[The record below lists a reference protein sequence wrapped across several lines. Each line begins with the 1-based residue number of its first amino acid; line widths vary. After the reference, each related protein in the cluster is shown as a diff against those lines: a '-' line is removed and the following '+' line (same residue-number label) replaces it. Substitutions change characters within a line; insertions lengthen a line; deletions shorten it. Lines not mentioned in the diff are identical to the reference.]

1 MILRCIQES
10 LMLKTLIKKEITAAI
25 FDLRFVIATL
35 LCIVLIPLGMYVGRK
50 DYEHRLAAYQ
60 IKHQEYRQR
69 HGKGVEPYTEAQAFR
84 PPSVMSIFASGVDPF
99 MPDKFTTAR
108 SGLFRT
114 TKESIIDNPSSLLF
128 GKVDFIFSV
137 VFIVSLAA
145 LIFTFNSFSGERE
158 RGTLRLIIANS
169 VPRSRI
175 LLAKVVGNYVALSIP
190 FIISILVALLILDA
204 SPDVSIISS
213 SVWLSLLVIMGVTFL
228 FMLCMVSLGLC
239 ISAFTRNSMD
249 SIVLAFFVWAI
260 LAICIPKVSPMVAD
274 VLYPVEGANVF
285 DTNKRLVA
293 EDIDHELV
301 EEMEELREKCFEEF
315 GAPESDMNTSHPRTE
330 LGLKANAMYEQ
341 EFAPIAERYQKR
353 LAAALRRLEQD
364 YSRRTNVRSSIA
376 MNLSRISPV
385 SSYTYIVSEL
395 SGTGVTEPD
404 NFTQNAQRYQ
414 DQVKQAVYDK
424 IVVKRLRGGG
434 GRYEYPNGFDPGDAP
449 VPEMTYTYPNLAQ
462 ALQASRLDIV
472 LLGLFAVLFFA
483 LTFMMLNKYDVR

>member
-1 MILRCIQES
+1 
-10 LMLKTLIKKEITAAI
+10 MLKILIKKEITAAI
-25 FDLRFVIATL
+25 FDLRFVIAAL
-35 LCIVLIPLGMYVGRK
+35 LCIVLIPLEMYVSRK
-50 DYEHRLAAYQ
+50 DYEHRLSAYQ

-69 HGKGVEPYTEAQAFR
+69 HGKGVEPNTEAQAFR

-99 MPDKFTTAR
+99 MPDKITTAR

-128 GKVDFIFSV
+128 GKADFIFSV

-158 RGTLRLIIANS
+158 MGTLRLVIANS

-175 LLAKVVGNYVALSIP
+175 LLAKVTGNYVALSIP
-190 FIISILVALLILDA
+190 FIISIFVALLALDA

-213 SVWLSLLVIMGVTFL
+213 SVWTSLLVIMGVTFL

-249 SIVLAFFVWAI
+249 SIVLAFFVWAM

-293 EDIDHELV
+293 EDIDNELV
-301 EEMEELREKCFEEF
+301 GEREALRKKCFEEI
-315 GAPESDMNTSHPRTE
+315 GAPESDMYTSHPRTE
-330 LGLKANAMYEQ
+330 LGQKATAKYEQ
-341 EFAPIAERYQKR
+341 EFAPVAEQYQKR
-353 LAAALRRLEQD
+353 LAAAIRRLEQD
-364 YSRRTNVRSSIA
+364 YRRRMNVRSSIA

-395 SGTGVTEPD
+395 SGTGVTEPE
-404 NFTQNAQRYQ
+404 NFGRNAQRYQ
-414 DQVKQAVYDK
+414 DQVKQAIYDK
-424 IVVKRLRGGG
+424 IIVKRYGIGSE
-434 GRYEYPNGFDPGDAP
+434 RYEYPNEFDPREALI
-449 VPEMTYTYPNLAQ
+449 PEMTYTYPTLAQ
-462 ALQASRLDIV
+462 ALQAGRLDII
-472 LLGLFAVLFFA
+472 LLGLFTVLFFSLA
-483 LTFMMLNKYDVR
+483 FMKLNRYDVR

>member
-1 MILRCIQES
+1 
-10 LMLKTLIKKEITAAI
+10 MLKTLIKKEIAATI

-35 LCIVLIPLGMYVGRK
+35 LCVVLIPLGMYVSLK
-50 DYEHRLAAYQ
+50 DYEHRLSAYQ
-60 IKHQEYRQR
+60 IKHHEYRQR
-69 HGKGVEPYTEAQAFR
+69 HGKGVEPHTEAQAFR
-84 PPSVMSIFASGVDPF
+84 TPSIMSIFATGVDPF
-99 MPDKFTTAR
+99 MPDKVTTAR

-158 RGTLRLIIANS
+158 MGTLRLVIANS
-169 VPRSRI
+169 SRI
-175 LLAKVVGNYVALSIP
+175 LLAKIVGNYVALSIP

-213 SVWLSLLVIMGVTFL
+213 NVWPSFLVIMVVTFL

-285 DTNKRLVA
+285 DTNKRLIA
-293 EDIDHELV
+293 DDIDYELV
-301 EEMEELREKCFEEF
+301 DEREALRKKCFETF
-315 GAPESDMNTSHPRTE
+315 GAEEVEMDRSHQITE
-330 LGLKANAMYEQ
+330 AGKKASAEYEQ
-341 EFAPIAERYQKR
+341 KFAPIAERYQKR
-353 LAAALRRLEQD
+353 LAEALRRLEQD
-364 YSRRTNVRSSIA
+364 YRRRMNVRSSIA

-404 NFTQNAQRYQ
+404 NFGRNAQRYQ

-424 IVVKRLRGGG
+424 IIVKRLRGGE
-434 GRYEYPNGFDPGDAP
+434 RYEYPNEFDPGDALI
-449 VPEMTYTYPNLAQ
+449 PEMTYSYPTLAQ
-462 ALQASRLDIV
+462 ALQAGRLDIV
-472 LLGLFAVLFFA
+472 LLGLFAVLFFSLA
-483 LTFMMLNKYDVR
+483 FMKLNKYDVR

>member
-1 MILRCIQES
+1 
-10 LMLKTLIKKEITAAI
+10 MLKTLIKKEITTAI

-35 LCIVLIPLGMYVGRK
+35 LCVVLIPLGMYVSRK
-50 DYEHRLAAYQ
+50 DYERRLAGYQ
-60 IKHQEYRQR
+60 TKHQEYRQR
-69 HGKGVEPYTEAQAFR
+69 YGRGVEPHTEAQAFR

-99 MPDKFTTAR
+99 MPDKVTTAR
-108 SGLFRT
+108 SGLFRA
-114 TKESIIDNPSSLLF
+114 TKESIVDNPNSLLF

-158 RGTLRLIIANS
+158 RGTLCLIIANS

-175 LLAKVVGNYVALSIP
+175 LLAKVVGNYVALLIP

-204 SPDVSIISS
+204 LPGVSIISS
-213 SVWLSLLVIMGVTFL
+213 NVWPSFLVIMGVTFL

-260 LAICIPKVSPMVAD
+260 LVIGVPKASPMVAD
-274 VLYPVEGANVF
+274 VLYYVEGANVF
-285 DTNKRLVA
+285 DTNKKLIA
-293 EDIDHELV
+293 EDIDYELV
-301 EEMEELREKCFEEF
+301 EEREELRRKCFEKF
-315 GAPESDMNTSHPRTE
+315 GAKEVEMSRSHQITE
-330 LGLKANAMYEQ
+330 AGKKANAEYER

-353 LAAALRRLEQD
+353 LAAALRRIEQD
-364 YSRRTNVRSSIA
+364 YKQRTNVRSSIA

-385 SSYTYIVSEL
+385 SSYTYIISEL

-404 NFTQNAQRYQ
+404 NFTRNAQRYQ

-424 IVVKRLRGGG
+424 IIVKRRKGGAS
-434 GRYEYPNGFDPGDAP
+434 YEYPNGFDPGNALL
-449 VPEMTYTYPNLAQ
+449 PEMTYTYPTLTQ
-462 ALQASRLDIV
+462 ALQASRLDII
-472 LLGLFAVLFFA
+472 LLGLFNVLFCA
-483 LTFMMLNKYDVR
+483 LALMMLNKYDVR

>member
-1 MILRCIQES
+1 
-10 LMLKTLIKKEITAAI
+10 MLKTLIKKEITAAI
-25 FDLRFVIATL
+25 FDLRFVIAAL
-35 LCIVLIPLGMYVGRK
+35 LCVVLIPLGMHVSRK
-50 DYEHRLAAYQ
+50 DYEHRLSAYQ
-60 IKHQEYRQR
+60 VKHQEYRQR
-69 HGKGVEPYTEAQAFR
+69 HGKGVEPNTEAQAFR

-99 MPDKFTTAR
+99 MPDKITTVR

-137 VFIVSLAA
+137 VFIISLAA

-158 RGTLRLIIANS
+158 MGTLRLVIANS

-175 LLAKVVGNYVALSIP
+175 LLAKVVGNYIALSIP

-213 SVWLSLLVIMGVTFL
+213 SVWPSLLVIMGVTFL

-260 LAICIPKVSPMVAD
+260 IAITVPKVSPMVAG
-274 VLYPVEGANVF
+274 VLYPLEGANVF

-301 EEMEELREKCFEEF
+301 EEREALRKKCFEEL
-315 GAPESDMNTSHPRTE
+315 GAPESDMHTNLPWTE
-330 LGLKANAMYEQ
+330 LGRKANAKYEQ

-353 LAAALRRLEQD
+353 LAEALRRLEQD
-364 YSRRTNVRSSIA
+364 YRRRMNVRSSIA

-404 NFTQNAQRYQ
+404 NFGRNAQIYQ

-424 IVVKRLRGGG
+424 IIVKRDRGGEA
-434 GRYEYPNGFDPGDAP
+434 YEYPNEFDPREALI
-449 VPEMTYTYPNLAQ
+449 PEMTYTYPTLTD
-462 ALQASRLDIV
+462 ALQAGRLDII
-472 LLGLFAVLFFA
+472 LLGLFTVLFFSLA
-483 LTFMMLNKYDVR
+483 FMKLNRYDVR

>member
-1 MILRCIQES
+1 
-10 LMLKTLIKKEITAAI
+10 MLETLIKKEITAAL
-25 FDLRFVIATL
+25 FDLRFVIATF
-35 LCIVLIPLGMYVGRK
+35 LCLVLIPLGMYVGRK
-50 DYEHRLAAYQ
+50 EYEHRLTAYQ
-60 IKHQEYRQR
+60 IKHQEYRQH
-69 HGKGVEPYTEAQAFR
+69 HGKGVEPHTEAQAFR

-99 MPDKFTTAR
+99 MPDKITTVR

-114 TKESIIDNPSSLLF
+114 TKEFIIDNPSSLLF

-158 RGTLRLIIANS
+158 RGTLRLVIANS
-169 VPRSRI
+169 IPRSRI
-175 LLAKVVGNYVALSIP
+175 LMAKVVGNYIALLIP
-190 FIISILVALLILDA
+190 FIVSILVALLILDA
-204 SPDVSIISS
+204 SPDVSIMSS
-213 SVWLSLLVIMGVTFL
+213 SLWSSLLVIIGVTFL

-249 SIVLAFFVWAI
+249 SIVLAFFVWAL

-293 EDIDHELV
+293 EDIDHELI
-301 EEMEELREKCFEEF
+301 EEREALRKRCFEEL
-315 GAPESDMNTSHPRTE
+315 GAPESDMHTSHPRTE
-330 LGLKANAMYEQ
+330 LGQKSNAMYEQ

-353 LAAALRRLEQD
+353 HAIALRRLEQD
-364 YSRRTNVRSSIA
+364 YRRRLNVRSSIA

-404 NFTQNAQRYQ
+404 NFGRNAQRYQ
-414 DQVKQAVYDK
+414 DKVKQAVYDK
-424 IVVKRLRGGG
+424 IVVKRGRGGEK
-434 GRYEYPNGFDPGDAP
+434 YEYPNEFDPSNALI
-449 VPEMTYTYPNLAQ
+449 PEMMYSYPTLAQ
-462 ALQASRLDIV
+462 ALQAGRLDIV
-472 LLGLFAVLFFA
+472 LLGLFTVLFFS
-483 LTFMMLNKYDVR
+483 LTFMKLNRYDVR

>member
-1 MILRCIQES
+1 
-10 LMLKTLIKKEITAAI
+10 MLKTLIKKEITTAI

-35 LCIVLIPLGMYVGRK
+35 LCVVLIPLGMYVSRK

-69 HGKGVEPYTEAQAFR
+69 HGKGVEPNTEAQAFR

-99 MPDKFTTAR
+99 MPDKVTTAR

-158 RGTLRLIIANS
+158 TGTLRLVIANS

-175 LLAKVVGNYVALSIP
+175 LLAKVVGNYIALSIP

-204 SPDVSIISS
+204 SPDVSIVSS
-213 SVWLSLLVIMGVTFL
+213 KVWPSFLAIIGVTFL

-260 LAICIPKVSPMVAD
+260 LAICIPKVSPMIAD
-274 VLYPVEGANVF
+274 VLYAVEGANVF
-285 DTNKRLVA
+285 DTNKRLIA
-293 EDIDHELV
+293 DDIDHELV
-301 EEMEELREKCFEEF
+301 EEREALKKKCFEEL
-315 GAPESDMNTSHPRTE
+315 GAPESDMYTNLPWTE
-330 LGLKANAMYEQ
+330 LGRKATAKYEQ
-341 EFAPIAERYQKR
+341 EFAPVSERYQKR
-353 LAAALRRLEQD
+353 LAEALRRLEQD
-364 YSRRTNVRSSIA
+364 YMRRMNVRSSIA

-385 SSYTYIVSEL
+385 SSYTYIVSEF

-404 NFTQNAQRYQ
+404 NFGRNAQRYQ

-424 IVVKRLRGGG
+424 IIVKRDRGGEA
-434 GRYEYPNGFDPGDAP
+434 YEYPNGFDPRDAP
-449 VPEMTYTYPNLAQ
+449 VPEMTYTYPTLTQ
-462 ALQASRLDIV
+462 ALQAGRLDII
-472 LLGLFAVLFFA
+472 LLGLFAVLFFSLA
-483 LTFMMLNKYDVR
+483 FMKLNRYDVR

>member
-1 MILRCIQES
+1 
-10 LMLKTLIKKEITAAI
+10 MLKTLIKKEITAAI

-35 LCIVLIPLGMYVGRK
+35 LCVVLIPLGMYVSSK
-50 DYEHRLAAYQ
+50 DYEHRLSAYQ

-84 PPSVMSIFASGVDPF
+84 PPSILSIFATGVDPF
-99 MPDKFTTAR
+99 MPDKITTAR

-158 RGTLRLIIANS
+158 RGTLCLIIANS

-175 LLAKVVGNYVALSIP
+175 LLAKVVGNYAALLIP
-190 FIISILVALLILDA
+190 FIISILVALPILDA

-213 SVWLSLLVIMGVTFL
+213 NVWPSLLVIMGVTFL

-249 SIVLAFFVWAI
+249 SIVLAFFVWAM
-260 LAICIPKVSPMVAD
+260 LALGVPRLSPMVAD
-274 VLYPVEGANVF
+274 VLYPVESANVF
-285 DTNKRLVA
+285 DTNKRLIS
-293 EDIDHELV
+293 EDIDNELV
-301 EEMEELREKCFEEF
+301 EEREELRRKCFEEY
-315 GAPESDMNTSHPRTE
+315 GVPESDRLWSPPRTE
-330 LGLKANAMYEQ
+330 AGKKAIAKFDREL
-341 EFAPIAERYQKR
+341 PLIAENYQKR
-353 LAAALRRLEQD
+353 LADMLRRLERD
-364 YSRRTNVRSSIA
+364 YRRRKKVRSSIA

-395 SGTGVTEPD
+395 SNTGVTEPD

-414 DQVKQAVYDK
+414 DQVKEAVYDK
-424 IVVKRLRGGG
+424 IVVNPRGHGPKF
-434 GRYEYPNGFDPGDAP
+434 EYPDGFDERNALI
-449 VPEMTYTYPNLAQ
+449 PEMTYTYPTLAQ
-462 ALQASRLDIV
+462 ALQTGRLDII
-472 LLGLFAVLFFA
+472 LLGLFNVLFYVLA
-483 LTFMMLNKYDVR
+483 FMMLNKYDVR

>member
-1 MILRCIQES
+1 
-10 LMLKTLIKKEITAAI
+10 MLKTLIKKEITATI
-25 FDLRFVIATL
+25 FDLCFVIAML
-35 LCIVLIPLGMYVGRK
+35 LCVVLIPLGMYVSSK
-50 DYEHRLAAYQ
+50 DYEHRLSAYQ

-69 HGKGVEPYTEAQAFR
+69 HGKGVEPHTEAQAFR
-84 PPSVMSIFASGVDPF
+84 PPSILSIFATGVDPF
-99 MPDKFTTAR
+99 MPDKITTVR

-114 TKESIIDNPSSLLF
+114 TKESIIDNPNSLLF

-175 LLAKVVGNYVALSIP
+175 LLAKLLGNYIALSIP
-190 FIISILVALLILDA
+190 FIISVLVALLILDA

-213 SVWLSLLVIMGVTFL
+213 NVWPSFLVIMGVTFL

-260 LAICIPKVSPMVAD
+260 LAITVPKVSPMVAD

-285 DTNKRLVA
+285 DTNKRLIA
-293 EDIDHELV
+293 DDIDYELI
-301 EEMEELREKCFEEF
+301 EEREEFRKKCFDEI
-315 GAPESDMNTSHPRTE
+315 GAPESDMYTSQPRTE
-330 LGLKANAMYEQ
+330 LGMKADAKFEQ

-364 YSRRTNVRSSIA
+364 YKRRTNVRSSIA
-376 MNLSRISPV
+376 MNLSRVSPV
-385 SSYTYIVSEL
+385 SSYTYILSEL

-424 IVVKRLRGGG
+424 IIVRRERGGG
-434 GRYEYPNGFDPGDAP
+434 EKYEYPNEFDPRDAT
-449 VPEMTYTYPNLAQ
+449 VPEMMYTYPTLTQ
-462 ALQASRLDIV
+462 ALQASQLDII
-472 LLGLFAVLFFA
+472 LLALFNVLFYA
-483 LTFMMLNKYDVR
+483 LAFMMLNKYDVR